1 METSYSC
8 DAREDPDE
16 SIESIEDIIPHREN
30 SCSETPWERWGTR
43 DDIKKKEK
51 RTWGAYR
58 TNSNGRWARATTCK
72 VQRVHDRCSQLKSG
86 GNSRSTKR

>member
-30 SCSETPWERWGTR
+30 SCSETPWERRGTR
-43 DDIKKKEK
+43 DDIKKREALLEV
-51 RTWGAYR
+51 RIEQIAMEVELGQQ
-58 TNSNGRWARATTCK
+58 RAK
-72 VQRVHDRCSQLKSG
+72 CSEYMITAL
-86 GNSRSTKR
+86 N